1 MTTPAS
7 AIDPIPG
14 ERRDRT
20 LIKGLLAHLAR
31 VRDQRWTSLDFPDE
45 RIRSRAAVQVIAME
59 ETGRATAVE
68 HVSMD
73 QLAADDE
80 VTQRWLAAVVPLEQ
94 DRALQ
99 IPAFHVDVM
108 VRLGVVPTG
117 VAEQLVV
124 GALQGW
130 CARHLR
136 TTPEGESS
144 HVFTVAGTPM
154 RLQVDKTRCP
164 GQPGGLSILR
174 AELPR
179 NFEVVVQ
186 NRLQRQL
193 GTLVSASADRYVLL
207 FEKSNG
213 LWTVSQLRTEL
224 AASLDFPDLNRVHE
238 IWTVDTRGWS
248 TDDALVYRRVIPP
261 PG

>member
-1 MTTPAS
+1 M
-7 AIDPIPG
+7 IPG

-45 RIRSRAAVQVIAME
+45 RIRSRAAVPVIAME
-59 ETGRATAVE
+59 ETGRTTAIE

-73 QLAADDE
+73 QLAGHDA
-80 VTQRWLAAVVPLEQ
+80 VTERWLTAVVPLEQ
-94 DRALQ
+94 DRALR
-99 IPAFHVDVM
+99 IPSCYVDVM
-108 VRLGVVPTG
+108 VRLGVVPSG
-117 VAEQLVV
+117 VDEQLVI

-144 HVFTVAGTPM
+144 HVFTVSGTPV
-154 RLQVDKTRCP
+154 RLQVDKTHCP
-164 GQPGGLSILR
+164 GEPGGLSILR

-193 GTLVSASADRYVLL
+193 GTLVSASADRYLLL
-207 FEKSNG
+207 FEKNNG
-213 LWTVSQLRTEL
+213 LWSVSQLRTEL
-224 AASLDFPDLNRVHE
+224 AASLDFPDLTRVHE
-238 IWTVDTRGWS
+238 IWMVDTRTWPA
-248 TDDALVYRRVIPP
+248 DDTLVYRRVTPP
-261 PG
+261 PA